1 MEIKVGLIG
10 QVCETVCNDNTADT
24 VGSGSLRVFAT
35 PAMIALMEKAS
46 CKALEGLL
54 EEDSTTVGTLVNVEH
69 LSATPVGMKVT
80 VKSTVTAVE
89 GRKVCFDVEAFDE
102 VGVIGR
108 GTHERFV
115 VFAEKFMAKTE
126 SKGK

>member
-1 MEIKVGLIG
+1 MEIKVGTIG
-10 QVCETVCNDNTADT
+10 EISEKVTSLNTAET
-24 VGSGSLRVFAT
+24 VGSGSLKVFAT
-35 PAMIALMEKAS
+35 PTMIALMEKAS
-46 CKALEGLL
+46 CKALEGFL
-54 EEDSTTVGTLVNVEH
+54 EEGSTTVGTLVNVEH

-126 SKGK
+126 SKVK

>member
-1 MEIKVGLIG
+1 MEIKVGTIG
-10 QVCETVCNDNTADT
+10 EISEKVTSLNTAET
-24 VGSGSLRVFAT
+24 VGSGSLKDFAT
-35 PAMIALMEKAS
+35 PTMIALMEKAS
-46 CKALEGLL
+46 CKALEGFL
-54 EEDSTTVGTLVNVEH
+54 EEGSTTVGTLVNVEH

-126 SKGK
+126 SKVK

>member
-1 MEIKVGLIG
+1 MEIKVGTIG
-10 QVCETVCNDNTADT
+10 EISEKVTSLNTAET
-24 VGSGSLRVFAT
+24 VGSGSLKVFAT
-35 PAMIALMEKAS
+35 PTMIALMEKAS
-46 CKALEGLL
+46 CKAIEGFL
-54 EEDSTTVGTLVNVEH
+54 EEGSTTVGTLVNVEH

-126 SKGK
+126 SKVK